1 MSQVRC
7 FTIIF
12 EKREADEKLGS
23 LIPLEITYLGAAFPL
38 HADVGLDAAS
48 IACLFPLWTLP
59 YLHSICMRI
68 LHIYNLC
75 TR

>member
-1 MSQVRC
+1 MSQVGC

-12 EKREADEKLGS
+12 EKREADDKLSS
-23 LIPLEITYLGAAFPL
+23 LILLEITQLGAAFPL
-38 HADVGLDAAS
+38 QAGVGLDAAS
-48 IACLFPLWTLP
+48 IACLFPLWTLS
-59 YLHSICMRI
+59 YLHSICMHI

>member
-1 MSQVRC
+1 MSQVGC

-12 EKREADEKLGS
+12 EKREADDKLSS
-23 LIPLEITYLGAAFPL
+23 LIPLETTQLGAAFPL
-38 HADVGLDAAS
+38 HAGVGLDAAS
-48 IACLFPLWTLP
+48 IACLFPLWTP
-59 YLHSICMRI
+59 SYLHSICMRI